1 MSDRIKSVVFFVFSA
16 VWILFAITIMTTHM
30 GR

>member
-16 VWILFAITIMTTHM
+16 VWVSLAVNAMYWY